1 MTEVLRADA
10 LTRVFAAP
18 GGDVT
23 AVRDVDLALS
33 AGELVVVTGR
43 SGSGKTTL
51 LTMLGGLDRPT
62 SGRVLLDGRDLAD
75 GDTGH
80 VLGER
85 IASIFQTSGLLPV
98 LSAAENVEVPLRIRR
113 TPVAEREQRVA
124 RALTAV
130 GLAEHARQRPSELS
144 GGQQQRVGIAR
155 ALVMDPAVLI
165 ADEPTAQLDSETGAQ
180 IMDLIAGLVH
190 ERGTAAIVATHD
202 PAMLTRADRVL
213 DLHDGALRELG
224 ARALAARTGRH

>member
-165 ADEPTAQLDSETGAQ
+165 ADEPTAQLDSETGVQ